1 MAKIRYKHQLTYKS
15 GYLID
20 VDDEVV
26 ALPPK
31 VAEQLNGLDTLVQKA
46 RYLNGQPAASP
57 EPSLDG
63 FVRESE
69 VRVPKLAAPFTPTID
84 GKEAES
90 KKILKEIRSKME
102 VDAVN
107 DVIDANKEAFIFM
120 DSEEFIEGPEAVRLD
135 LPELGSPLE
144 LTPEKVTSILK
155 AVIK

>member
-31 VAEQLNGLDTLVQKA
+31 VAEQLNNLDTLVQKA
-46 RYLNGQPAASP
+46 RYLNGQPAANP

-63 FVRESE
+63 FERKSE
-69 VRVPKLAAPFTPTID
+69 VHVPKLAAPCTPTID
-84 GKEAES
+84 CKEAES

-120 DSEEFIEGPEAVRLD
+120 DSEEFIEGSEAVRLD